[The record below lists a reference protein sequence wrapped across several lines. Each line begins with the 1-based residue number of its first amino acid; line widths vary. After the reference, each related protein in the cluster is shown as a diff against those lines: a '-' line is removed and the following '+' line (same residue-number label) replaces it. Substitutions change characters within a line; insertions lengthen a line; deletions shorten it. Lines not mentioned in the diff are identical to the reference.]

1 MIAETTESHISDKPS
16 AAKKARLD
24 ERATNEATDN
34 PSTSQTHSAA
44 DPCKYCHDLLLI
56 C

>member
-1 MIAETTESHISDKPS
+1 MIAGMAESHISDKPS

-24 ERATNEATDN
+24 DGATSEATDS
-34 PSTSQTHSAA
+34 PSTSQIHSAA
-44 DPCKYCHDLLLI
+44 DPCTYCHNLLRI